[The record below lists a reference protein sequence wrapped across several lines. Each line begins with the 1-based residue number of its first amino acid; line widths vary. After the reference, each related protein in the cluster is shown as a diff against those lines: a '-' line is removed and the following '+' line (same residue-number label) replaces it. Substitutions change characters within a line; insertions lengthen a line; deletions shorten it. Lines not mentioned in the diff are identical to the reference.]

1 MEKYKIDMPETVT
14 DEQIDALMDDWFDR
28 DGDTYVHKRKDR
40 LGWEKSLE
48 ADSAYSEWM
57 LSAPTEKEL
66 ITRAYSLGRDTIVA
80 MDLPHPVQVR
90 ISKKESC
97 TNGKQVFIATKVFDE
112 KGMDTSEKLD
122 VFLGLAIHEGCHV
135 LWTNFGTR
143 MLSDSR
149 LYRSIANVLEDERI
163 ETLCGEHRP
172 GFANFLEKSKA
183 YYFDLY
189 YKRVTEKKL
198 EESGTLLEKFFD
210 MFLKIIR
217 YPKYLDENLII
228 KFYKYLVRI
237 KDVLTPYPKSTEETH
252 KAAKKIEEIILE
264 FYADEMTKEEKRKA
278 EEKRKSKEKSKES
291 DSSESGDSSEEG
303 DSSERSSS
311 HDEDD
316 SHDEDG
322 SEKSEGEREEGDGTD
337 SADGDEGEEE
347 TRVYAPGDWEVRSKL
362 AEDASKDS
370 FKETEKLFAPEKS
383 EGERE
388 LSDEIR
394 RDREFAE
401 VVEGSITL
409 GSNRDVIFTKADL
422 GSSSE
427 RLYQDSYERI
437 RRFIPA
443 ISKVLKAHAQE
454 YRYVLHGMRS
464 GKLDTGKLA
473 EAFQGV
479 PTVYIREGEVK
490 TDRISVC
497 LLVDE
502 SGSMG
507 GVRERAARDTAI
519 LINEAIGGVSNV
531 DLFIYGHTGDIRR
544 TGTTEITVYKEHGF
558 DSRKALGSISAKC
571 QNRDGTA
578 IFETARR
585 VRKQTKENV
594 LMFVIS
600 DGAPAAIGYGGS
612 SAIAH
617 TRQMVIKAENLGF
630 SIVQICIN
638 PCYDPKL
645 MFKHFV
651 TLTDMNTL
659 SLDLNKVVKAALL
672 KMTKKKM
679 L

>member
-1 MEKYKIDMPETVT
+1 MAEKYKIDMPETVT

-28 DGDTYVHKRKDR
+28 DGDTYVHKRKDGR

-97 TNGKQVFIATKVFDE
+97 TDGKQVFIATKVFDE

-135 LWTNFGTR
+135 LWTNFNIR

-163 ETLCGEHRP
+163 EVLCGEERP

-189 YKRVTEKKL
+189 YKRVTEKTL
-198 EESGTLLEKFFD
+198 EEHGTLLEKFFD

-237 KDVLTPYPKSTEETH
+237 KDVLTPYPDSTENVH

-278 EEKRKSKEKSKES
+278 EEKRKSASEGGEGEKSS
-291 DSSESGDSSEEG
+291 AGDSGDPDSGEDDSEESEEG
-303 DSSERSSS
+303 
-311 HDEDD
+311 
-316 SHDEDG
+316 DG
-322 SEKSEGEREEGDGTD
+322 SEKSEGERGEE
-337 SADGDEGEEE
+337 SEEE
-347 TRVYAPGDWEVRSKL
+347 TRVYSPGDWEVRAKL
-362 AEDASKDS
+362 AEDASKET
-370 FKETEKLFAPEKS
+370 FKETERIFAPEKS
-383 EGERE
+383 EGERD
-388 LSDEIR
+388 LSAEIK

-409 GSNRDVIFTKADL
+409 GSNRDVIFTKAAL
-422 GSSSE
+422 TSSSTV
-427 RLYQDSYERI
+427 RYQESLDRV
-437 RRFIPA
+437 RRFVPA

-454 YRYVLHGMRS
+454 YRYILHGMRS

-479 PTVYIREGEVK
+479 PTVYLREGEVK
-490 TDRISVC
+490 TDKISVC

-507 GVRERAARDTAI
+507 GTRERAARDTAV
-519 LINEAIGGVSNV
+519 LINEAIGSVANV
-531 DLFIYGHTGDIRR
+531 DLFLYGHTGDIRR
-544 TGTTEITVYKEHGF
+544 EGTTEITIYKEHGF
-558 DSRKALGSISAKC
+558 DSRKALGSISAKW

-578 IFETARR
+578 IYETARR

-600 DGAPAAIGYGGS
+600 DGAPAAIGYGGR
-612 SAIAH
+612 SAIEH
-617 TRQMVIKAENLGF
+617 TRQMVVKAESMGF

-645 MFKHFV
+645 MFRHFV
-651 TLTDMNTL
+651 TLTNMETL

-672 KMTKKKM
+672 KVTKKKM

>member
-1 MEKYKIDMPETVT
+1 MAEKYKIDMPETVT

-28 DGDTYVHKRKDR
+28 DGDTYVHKRKDGR

-97 TNGKQVFIATKVFDE
+97 TDGKQVFIATKVFDE

-135 LWTNFGTR
+135 LWTNFGIR

-163 ETLCGEHRP
+163 ETLCGEERP

-237 KDVLTPYPKSTEETH
+237 KDVLTPYPDSTESVH

-278 EEKRKSKEKSKES
+278 EEKRKSAGEKGEGGK
-291 DSSESGDSSEEG
+291 SSAKGSGDPDSGEDDSEESEEG
-303 DSSERSSS
+303 
-311 HDEDD
+311 
-316 SHDEDG
+316 DG
-322 SEKSEGEREEGDGTD
+322 SEKSEGEREEGDGTG
-337 SADGDEGEEE
+337 SADGDEGEEGEEE

-370 FKETEKLFAPEKS
+370 FKETERIFAPEKS

-388 LSDEIR
+388 LSDEVK

-409 GSNRDVIFTKADL
+409 GSTRDVIFTKAEL
-422 GSSSE
+422 TSSSTM
-427 RLYQDSYERI
+427 RYQESLDRV
-437 RRFIPA
+437 RRFVPA

-454 YRYVLHGMRS
+454 YRYILHGMRS

-479 PTVYIREGEVK
+479 PTVYLREGEVK
-490 TDRISVC
+490 TDKISVC

-507 GVRERAARDTAI
+507 GMRERAARDTAV
-519 LINEAIGGVSNV
+519 LINEAIGSVANV

-544 TGTTEITVYKEHGF
+544 TGTTEITIYKEHGF

-578 IFETARR
+578 IYETARR

-600 DGAPAAIGYGGS
+600 DGAQAALGYYGGS
-612 SAIAH
+612 AIEH
-617 TRQMVIKAENLGF
+617 TRQMVVKAEGMGF

-645 MFKHFV
+645 MFRHFV
-651 TLTDMNTL
+651 TLTNMETL

-672 KMTKKKM
+672 KVTKKKM